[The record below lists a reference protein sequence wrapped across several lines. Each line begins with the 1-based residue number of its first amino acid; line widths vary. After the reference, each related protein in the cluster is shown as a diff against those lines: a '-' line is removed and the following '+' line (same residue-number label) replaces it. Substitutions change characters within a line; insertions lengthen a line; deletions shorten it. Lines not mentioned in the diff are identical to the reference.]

1 MSEKIADSDLLNTK
15 DLAALLK
22 TTSNAVHILRHRGLG
37 PRGFRRGRNV
47 LYRRQAVEAWLAAQ
61 EAGDRLGQR
70 AAA

>member
-1 MSEKIADSDLLNTK
+1 MSEQSDDSPLLNTK

-22 TTSNAVHILRHRGLG
+22 TTANAVNILRHRGQG
-37 PRGFRRGRNV
+37 PQGFRRGRNV
-47 LYRRQAVEAWLAAQ
+47 LYRRTEVERWLRAQ

>member
-1 MSEKIADSDLLNTK
+1 MSEMIAESPLLDTK

-22 TTSNAVHILRHRGLG
+22 TTENAVNILRHRGKG
-37 PRGFRRGRNV
+37 PQGFRRGRNV
-47 LYRRQAVEAWLAAQ
+47 LYRREAVEAWLQAK